1 MEQLIRELIQSV
13 DNLNKFSWSDL
24 ISLVSLVGAW
34 ITIFFLIKDKIE
46 NKRPYLQITFEL
58 IRDNLTCVVLR
69 NVGNVPLELKKIKF
83 DEEFVNQL
91 PERER
96 TGLIDNKI
104 NNMKI
109 FPGKQW
115 IVCLGVIVPEIL
127 NNYEIKSLRID
138 YEYSKIGRKRKYKET
153 TDVDFTQYSRM
164 LVYVSEIDELKN
176 QNKKLEREL
185 KNITKEVKSIRAT
198 VVNYANLNDT
208 NMKTLVSG
216 YEKSE

>member
-1 MEQLIRELIQSV
+1 
-13 DNLNKFSWSDL
+13 
-24 ISLVSLVGAW
+24 
-34 ITIFFLIKDKIE
+34 
-46 NKRPYLQITFEL
+46 
-58 IRDNLTCVVLR
+58 
-69 NVGNVPLELKKIKF
+69 
-83 DEEFVNQL
+83 L

-138 YEYSKIGRKRKYKET
+138 YEYSKIGKKRKYKET

-216 YEKSE
+216 YETSE